1 MNYEPKYIYRL
12 KVKTWENKYR
22 KMCVVS
28 WEELLIVPTWPSL
41 GEDDVLKLEDNKDT
55 VHYVIPT
62 SPFLYINVEAG
73 SICCG
78 NLWKSEIQICKVY
91 IFNQAIIFTAITVY
105 FVIPTN

>member
-1 MNYEPKYIYRL
+1 MNYVPKHFYRL

-41 GEDDVLKLEDNKDT
+41 SGDDVLKLEDNKDT
-55 VHYVIPT
+55 VHYIIPT

-91 IFNQAIIFTAITVY
+91 IFNQAIIFTAITAY